1 MDQKLV
7 WLFLSAYDGGG
18 PPKMNL
24 FIRNCVDSYM
34 CKLQSPLKFS
44 PFDAIHLLKR
54 FFSNAQNSF
63 WTRWFWCF
71 LVLLTFFCLFHLFHI
86 CKMFP
91 FEDFFHRGNNKMWKV
106 SMGEIRWT
114 GRVGHTL
121 VLVMNTQR
129 GAGRCA
135 RKSPTMKWANL
146 LRLQQKFTKAKHN
159 LSQQNSSG
167 YTDTDGFLEH
177 SPRKKPVLKRLPS
190 RR

>member
-1 MDQKLV
+1 
-7 WLFLSAYDGGG
+7 
-18 PPKMNL
+18 
-24 FIRNCVDSYM
+24 
-34 CKLQSPLKFS
+34 
-44 PFDAIHLLKR
+44 
-54 FFSNAQNSF
+54 
-63 WTRWFWCF
+63 
-71 LVLLTFFCLFHLFHI
+71 
-86 CKMFP
+86 MFP

-146 LRLQQKFTKAKHN
+146 LHLQQKFTKAKHN

-190 RR
+190 RRSFRFWGGGPSLICVHPSVVLVRTLRKNQITNRLSMKETLLS